1 MYPMFPWVCTTTDYR
16 RGLNGVT
23 TSETHLAATC
33 STFLFLPQ
41 FVNWNIETHNTLVI
55 IHLISLF
62 SPKECCCKKLFNYKK
77 KKKDYKICLIL
88 IVTAW

>member
-1 MYPMFPWVCTTTDYR
+1 M
-16 RGLNGVT
+16 GLYNNRLQKRLEWGNNIRDTLGWPLVP
-23 TSETHLAATC
+23 L
-33 STFLFLPQ
+33 FLFLPQ

-62 SPKECCCKKLFNYKK
+62 SPKEYGCKKLFNYKKK

-88 IVTAW
+88 IVTAR